1 MCIGTVAGR
10 TIIGWLA
17 IGGLVA
23 PIGEAILLARI
34 NIAAYVL
41 FFTARKS
48 CDDGRGPDQ
57 NKRNA
62 PA

>member
-34 NIAAYVL
+34 NIAAYFL
-41 FFTARKS
+41 LLAPCES
-48 CDDGRGPDQ
+48 CDNGRGPDQ

>member
-34 NIAAYVL
+34 NIAAYFL
-41 FFTARKS
+41 FFAARES
-48 CDDGRGPDQ
+48 CNNGRGPDQ